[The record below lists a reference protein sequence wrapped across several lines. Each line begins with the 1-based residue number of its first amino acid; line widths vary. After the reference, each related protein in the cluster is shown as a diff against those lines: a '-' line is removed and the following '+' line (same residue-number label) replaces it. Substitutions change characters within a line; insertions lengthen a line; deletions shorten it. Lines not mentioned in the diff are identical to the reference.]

1 MTFILRVDRVVLTP
15 SASRMLDICRLAVRY
30 EPQHYAMCS
39 WGSQA
44 HPQPTFSNL
53 TATRD
58 EATCAPRS
66 AEGSMEA
73 VRDQM
78 VYNEHLIHASD
89 VISVRLAFS
98 VLGIAVGLNIRSAY
112 ITLYPTLKLSG
123 SVLPFLS
130 VCCGA

>member
-1 MTFILRVDRVVLTP
+1 
-15 SASRMLDICRLAVRY
+15 
-30 EPQHYAMCS
+30 
-39 WGSQA
+39 
-44 HPQPTFSNL
+44 
-53 TATRD
+53 
-58 EATCAPRS
+58 
-66 AEGSMEA
+66 MEA